1 MKKVFK
7 NIGLTFGLLSL
18 MMACTDDITP
28 EITEIETVRAFSP
41 VNLRAFVRN
50 QTTIEL
56 TWNVKDDI
64 DEYVV
69 EFSQDNLEFNNII
82 RTVTV
87 LPNELPVREVFE
99 GETRYSARVK
109 SISQGQ
115 QDSKWSA
122 ITIMT
127 AVENIFLPF
136 EDGDI
141 EATNVTL
148 RWPAGS
154 DVTHFIVNPGNT
166 QRAIT
171 GDEKTVG
178 MATIDGLTGET
189 AYEITLYNNQKRRG
203 VVNFETLV
211 DIGNA
216 TAVYPEDDLL
226 ALIAAASEGDVLA
239 LFPGEYGTSE
249 AGLTIAIEKSITLR
263 GVYPY
268 DMPVI
273 YGQITCGTAV
283 TSIEVRNIIFRGNGF
298 GQFFNTISGCNLG
311 TLSILDCEVSGYTNN
326 FIYNNASGTFG
337 EIIVK
342 GSYIHSIPGG
352 GGDGIDFRGG
362 GAITSLTVENTTFAN
377 GFRTFLRMQ
386 VECASSFKNC
396 TFYKVANNDNGN
408 NHGLFRSSGGGT
420 FEVRNCLFVETGVEG
435 FDDPT
440 NSRGNFCRQAS
451 NMVDS
456 PTYANNNIYGCYN
469 IFAGLYTSAAQV
481 AATEIN
487 PGLADPGNG
496 DFTVTNQDILDNQ
509 IGDSRWLQ

>member
-1 MKKVFK
+1 MKKVFR
-7 NIGLTFGLLSL
+7 NIGLLFGLLSI
-18 MMACTDDITP
+18 MIACSDDIDP
-28 EITEIETVRAFSP
+28 EITEIETVRAFAP
-41 VNLRAFVRN
+41 VNLRAFIRN

-56 TWNVKDDI
+56 SWNVRDNI

-82 RTVTV
+82 RTITV
-87 LPNELPVREVFE
+87 LPNELPVREIFE
-99 GETRYSARVK
+99 GETQYSARVK
-109 SISQGQ
+109 SVAQGR
-115 QDSKWSA
+115 QDSKWTEV
-122 ITIMT
+122 TIMT
-127 AVENIFLPF
+127 AVENILLPF

-141 EATNVTL
+141 EATSATL

-154 DVTHFIVNPGNT
+154 TVTHFLVNPGNT
-166 QRAIT
+166 QRPIT
-171 GDEKTVG
+171 ADEKTAG
-178 MATIDGLTGET
+178 MATIEGLTGET
-189 AYEITLYNNQKRRG
+189 EYEITLFNDQKRRG
-203 VVNFETLV
+203 VVTFETLV

-216 TAVYPEDDLL
+216 TPVYPEDDLL
-226 ALIAAASEGDVLA
+226 ALIAAANEGDVLA
-239 LFPGEYGTSE
+239 LFPGAYGTSE
-249 AGLTIAIEKSITLR
+249 AGLTIAMEKSITLR

-273 YGQITCGTAV
+273 YGQITCGAQV
-283 TSIEVRNIIFRGNGF
+283 SSIEVRNIIFRGDGF
-298 GQFFNTISGCNLG
+298 GQFFNTISGCDLG
-311 TLSILDCEVSGYTNN
+311 TLSILDCDISGYTNN
-326 FIYNNASGTFG
+326 FIYNNNSGIFG

-342 GSYIHSIPGG
+342 GSYIHDIPGG

-362 GAITSLTVENTTFAN
+362 TIGSLTVENTTFAK

-386 VECASSFKNC
+386 AECATVFKNC

-420 FEVRNCLFVETGVEG
+420 FEVRNSLFVETGVEG
-435 FDDPT
+435 FNDPA

-451 NMVDS
+451 NMVAS

-487 PGLADPGNG
+487 PGLVDPENG
-496 DFTVTNQDILDNQ
+496 DFTVTSQDILDNQ
-509 IGDSRWLQ
+509 IGDPRWLQ